1 MYDRFCSYAIINSA
15 KLVAHMGGKLKLHR
29 LPVRKWQFQP
39 HTYMSQIGCIVK
51 PPAKGCEET
60 MTIATNEL
68 SMPFYEQVLDFLA
81 TGPSAQ
87 EIVRF
92 RPSVAAQQRFSE
104 LLELNRR
111 RTLTLEETEELDHYV
126 RIDRM
131 VSLLKAKAYSHMEVS

>member
-1 MYDRFCSYAIINSA
+1 
-15 KLVAHMGGKLKLHR
+15 
-29 LPVRKWQFQP
+29 
-39 HTYMSQIGCIVK
+39 
-51 PPAKGCEET
+51 

-104 LLELNRR
+104 LLEFNRQR
-111 RTLTLEETEELDHYV
+111 PLTLVESEELDHYV

-131 VSLLKAKAYSHMEVS
+131 ISLLKAKAYNHIDASL